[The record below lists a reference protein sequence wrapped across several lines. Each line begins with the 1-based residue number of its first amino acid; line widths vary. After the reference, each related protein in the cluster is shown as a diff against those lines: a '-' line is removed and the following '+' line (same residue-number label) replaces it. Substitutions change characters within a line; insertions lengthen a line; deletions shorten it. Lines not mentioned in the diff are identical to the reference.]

1 MVETSASGTARTAGN
16 TSPEQGS
23 TEVAGVTGWRRP
35 GVQIKHR
42 TGVRY
47 LRNVKGN
54 RMEDERGA
62 GGAGVDRKMERTAAV
77 WRSSDEQGRR
87 PGGERNGGE
96 LGKWSRGSRGFYRT
110 KEGRGSAH

>member
-1 MVETSASGTARTAGN
+1 MYRGVRGTTVDAMVETSASGTARTAGN

-47 LRNVKGN
+47 LRRLQGN
-54 RMEDERGA
+54 RMEHERGA
-62 GGAGVDRKMERTAAV
+62 VGAGVDRKVKKMATVR
-77 WRSSDEQGRR
+77 RSSGEQWR
-87 PGGERNGGE
+87 
-96 LGKWSRGSRGFYRT
+96 
-110 KEGRGSAH
+110 